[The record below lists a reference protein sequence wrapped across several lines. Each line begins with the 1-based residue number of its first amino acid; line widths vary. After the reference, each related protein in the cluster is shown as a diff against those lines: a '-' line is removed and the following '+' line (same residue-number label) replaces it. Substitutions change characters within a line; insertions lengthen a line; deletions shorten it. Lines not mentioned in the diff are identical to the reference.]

1 MPLDTLGRMLLVVG
15 LLIAG
20 LGLLLVL
27 GGRLPFLGQLPGD
40 LSFERG
46 NARFYFPLAT
56 GLLLSI
62 IVTVVLNVVLRLF
75 NRS

>member
-1 MPLDTLGRMLLVVG
+1 MPLDTLGRMLVVVG